1 MQYSFSMVICRRLF
15 KNYWFERSVFIYGW
29 STGVIAMG
37 VTLLRIVD
45 PEYRSKTLEDYGMA
59 YVFISFAEIL
69 LVALLPIFV
78 IAGNGMIAG
87 GVLVLIWLVLIGFT
101 AYKYGIK
108 NDDGK
113 TLREGEIRKNFNK
126 DAV

>member
-59 YVFISFAEIL
+59 YVFIAVIEIVL
-69 LVALLPIFV
+69 IAMLPLFV
-78 IAGNGMIAG
+78 ISGNGILT
-87 GVLVLIWLVLIGFT
+87 GVVLLACYAVLLGIT
-101 AYKYGIK
+101 AVRYGIK
-108 NDDGK
+108 NDDGR
-113 TLREGEIRKNFNK
+113 TLREGEIQKNFGNK
-126 DAV
+126 AV